1 MASTSRQ
8 RLDRGTLTWQDAA
21 LVVRLRNE
29 LVHYKSRW
37 GQELERTKL
46 IQALRDKGHPKP
58 PFIDGS
64 ANFFPRECLSASC
77 ARWAVESC
85 VAFLD
90 GFYANLGFAGRL
102 DPYRARLTE

>member
-1 MASTSRQ
+1 M
-8 RLDRGTLTWQDAA
+8 
-21 LVVRLRNE
+21 
-29 LVHYKSRW
+29 VHYKSRW

-46 IQALRDKGHPKP
+46 IRALRDKGHPKP
-58 PFIDGS
+58 PFIEGS

-102 DPYRARLTE
+102 DPYRARLTG